1 MLNLPLPS
9 NNILSEDDW
18 NKYLI
23 EHVPA
28 LATLWKQDKF
38 ELFETYKVLAGFSYA
53 EYILEGSRNFMSEL
67 ASVQPMLGP
76 TGVILRL
83 KQIK

>member
-18 NKYLI
+18 NEYLI

-28 LATLWKQDKF
+28 LATLWKQDKL

-67 ASVQPMLGP
+67 ASVQPMSAP
-76 TGVILRL
+76 TGAIYKIRL
-83 KQIK
+83 IK

>member
-28 LATLWKQDKF
+28 LATLWEQGKF
-38 ELFETYKVLAGFSYA
+38 EQFETYKVLAGFSYA
-53 EYILEGSRNFMSEL
+53 EYILQGSSNFMSEL
-67 ASVQPMLGP
+67 ANVQPLTSP
-76 TGVILRL
+76 TGAIFTHRL
-83 KQIK
+83 TK